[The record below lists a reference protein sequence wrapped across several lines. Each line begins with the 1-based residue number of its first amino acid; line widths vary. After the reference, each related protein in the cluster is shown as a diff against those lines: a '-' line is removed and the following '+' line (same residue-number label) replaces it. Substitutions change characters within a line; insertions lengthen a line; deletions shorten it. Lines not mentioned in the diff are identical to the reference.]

1 MTHDE
6 KLDKILYGL
15 LSRISTKIGNNGE
28 DDKRLTMDFI
38 CKTLFKKGGHEDW
51 ETEFLQR
58 RLLSD
63 GLIELKRKEDLYLP
77 EITDLGIKYIQ
88 NGGYTR
94 KHSNKKIEE
103 DLKIQTLKNAKKS
116 WIAIVISVIS
126 LILTAINIWIAYIKN

>member
-15 LSRISTKIGNNGE
+15 LSRISTKIKNNDE
-28 DDKRLTMDFI
+28 DNIRLTMDFI
-38 CKTLFKKGGHEDW
+38 CKTLFREEEHEDW

-63 GLIELKRKEDLYLP
+63 GLIEFKKNEGFDLP
-77 EITDLGIKYIQ
+77 TITDLGIKYIQ

-94 KHSNKKIEE
+94 ERSNKKIEE
-103 DLKIQTLKNAKKS
+103 ELRIQTLKNAKKS
-116 WIAIVISVIS
+116 WIAIAISMIS
-126 LILTAINIWIAYIKN
+126 LILTAINIWITFIKD

>member
-15 LSRISTKIGNNGE
+15 LSRISTKIRNNGE

-38 CKTLFKKGGHEDW
+38 CKTLFKEEGHEDW

-58 RLLSD
+58 GLLSD
-63 GLIELKRKEDLYLP
+63 GLIEFKRKEDLDLP

-126 LILTAINIWIAYIKN
+126 LILTAINIWVAYIKN

>member
-15 LSRISTKIGNNGE
+15 LSRISTKIRNNGE

-38 CKTLFKKGGHEDW
+38 CKTLFKEEGHEDW

-63 GLIELKRKEDLYLP
+63 GLIEFKRKEDLDLP

-94 KHSNKKIEE
+94 ERSNKKIEE
-103 DLKIQTLKNAKKS
+103 DLKIQSLKNAKKS
-116 WIAIVISVIS
+116 WIAIVISAIS

>member
-15 LSRISTKIGNNGE
+15 LSRISTKIKNNGE
-28 DDKRLTMDFI
+28 DDKRLTMEFI
-38 CKTLFKKGGHEDW
+38 CKALFREEHEDW

-58 RLLSD
+58 RLSSD
-63 GLIELKRKEDLYLP
+63 GLIEFKRKESLDLP

-94 KHSNKKIEE
+94 EHSNKKIEE
-103 DLKIQTLKNAKKS
+103 DLKMQTLKNAKKS

-126 LILTAINIWIAYIKN
+126 LILTAINIWITFIKD